1 LKIKTLN
8 GILIIDILSFLLF
21 LSIVLI
27 PSTLFRVLLGLPFI
41 LFFPGY
47 TLIAALFI
55 NKEGMNSVERFG
67 LSCCMSITVTS
78 LVSFGLN
85 YTSWGIRLEPVLYST
100 TIFIFITSIIALFRR
115 FRVLKTRKFTAEI
128 ILSLP
133 DLTSDSTKRVLSII
147 LIAVILADIGVI
159 GYMTAVPQVGERFTE
174 FYVLGIN
181 GKVGDYPIEY
191 FMNTKM
197 VVTEVIYGDGIMD
210 TNRGLGT
217 ITLGIVNN
225 EQKLSVY
232 SIQVI
237 IDGEVLDETDILGP
251 ITLKQGEKWQ
261 KEIGIVPNHL
271 GDNQKVD
278 LLLFRDTGT
287 TVKNSLS
294 FWINVKQN

>member
-1 LKIKTLN
+1 
-8 GILIIDILSFLLF
+8 
-21 LSIVLI
+21 
-27 PSTLFRVLLGLPFI
+27 
-41 LFFPGY
+41 
-47 TLIAALFI
+47 
-55 NKEGMNSVERFG
+55 
-67 LSCCMSITVTS
+67 MSITVTS

>member
-1 LKIKTLN
+1 MKIKTLN

>member
-1 LKIKTLN
+1 
-8 GILIIDILSFLLF
+8 
-21 LSIVLI
+21 
-27 PSTLFRVLLGLPFI
+27 
-41 LFFPGY
+41 
-47 TLIAALFI
+47 
-55 NKEGMNSVERFG
+55 
-67 LSCCMSITVTS
+67 
-78 LVSFGLN
+78 
-85 YTSWGIRLEPVLYST
+85 
-100 TIFIFITSIIALFRR
+100 
-115 FRVLKTRKFTAEI
+115 
-128 ILSLP
+128 
-133 DLTSDSTKRVLSII
+133 
-147 LIAVILADIGVI
+147 
-159 GYMTAVPQVGERFTE
+159 
-174 FYVLGIN
+174 
-181 GKVGDYPIEY
+181 
-191 FMNTKM
+191 MNTKM